1 LSNILIFIDLLPV
14 PCDTSEKREQNSKK
28 IIWSFDKFVKLF
40 QYWLN
45 FIVLTTWMVSI
56 NSEWLELQIVLG
68 RFQVSFEKKE
78 IRFVFKLFQ
87 KFWKTVELDLWFDFL
102 GIPQIS

>member
-1 LSNILIFIDLLPV
+1 
-14 PCDTSEKREQNSKK
+14 
-28 IIWSFDKFVKLF
+28 
-40 QYWLN
+40 
-45 FIVLTTWMVSI
+45 MVSMI
-56 NSEWLELQIVLG
+56 SEWLELQIVLG
-68 RFQVSFEKKE
+68 RFPVSFEKKE